1 MNKSSTRTLQAIG
14 HDEGDSSPEEF
25 AIPRAA
31 TICTSALRGR
41 RQLSEPPS
49 DMLRD
54 ISLSPLPPARSQ
66 TVDSKQVG
74 VVKPYAVV
82 DLHETLKQIQSQDH
96 FLRPRVGSCGTVF
109 LYDATKRRIEAPLAL
124 QRRERKERKSI
135 VPKRKAPPPPVTRSP
150 GHAYG
155 GRAKK
160 NTLTTGN
167 RMSRSSSVPTP
178 LITDAEEEVHNSS
191 VFIPLNDV
199 SKSKE
204 KSPPCKPPRTQ
215 STYMSFDEVAIG
227 AKTACSDYEP
237 LHRFSQQNSPS
248 GTMRSSITA
257 TISSDVAIASL
268 SLLHQF
274 QELFDDT
281 LGNIASRHFE
291 ELTSTDQH
299 LQDMN
304 WSDITDSVDLKNK
317 HQLYFHMQPISLE
330 PLDRDRHRTELSIA
344 KTLTPHL
351 NLSLP
356 RGTLQQAPV
365 DYIEFLPDAKEYVV
379 RDTSCLPDKVPLEK
393 ILPLWNKSLSEEE
406 YMQAVLLI
414 LVQVLRGLNYLYNN
428 GIVHRDIGIESLL
441 AWTYRSSAD
450 HCIIKLKNFTYALH
464 RPGPI
469 SATTF
474 VFAYDELS
482 WLGGVESH
490 LPPEIVDTPSN
501 VNTLDYSH
509 TDSFA
514 VGCLIHELMTGTSP
528 FDKDPQLVYKT
539 YTHDDLPSISNEI
552 KVSVYLET
560 LTYLLLSRDPLKRLG
575 LGDALLLTQS
585 MLWLPHSWLE
595 CSLPKTDIENHLL
608 FLKGK
613 TIAQIAQQD
622 AQDLL
627 ALETVLKADFLAT
640 CDSSRLVRALAVMNN
655 KMNEQRSS
663 KSQ

>member
-1 MNKSSTRTLQAIG
+1 M
-14 HDEGDSSPEEF
+14 DP
-25 AIPRAA
+25 
-31 TICTSALRGR
+31 
-41 RQLSEPPS
+41 
-49 DMLRD
+49 
-54 ISLSPLPPARSQ
+54 
-66 TVDSKQVG
+66 
-74 VVKPYAVV
+74 
-82 DLHETLKQIQSQDH
+82 
-96 FLRPRVGSCGTVF
+96 
-109 LYDATKRRIEAPLAL
+109 
-124 QRRERKERKSI
+124 
-135 VPKRKAPPPPVTRSP
+135 
-150 GHAYG
+150 
-155 GRAKK
+155 
-160 NTLTTGN
+160 
-167 RMSRSSSVPTP
+167 
-178 LITDAEEEVHNSS
+178 
-191 VFIPLNDV
+191 
-199 SKSKE
+199 
-204 KSPPCKPPRTQ
+204 
-215 STYMSFDEVAIG
+215 
-227 AKTACSDYEP
+227 
-237 LHRFSQQNSPS
+237 
-248 GTMRSSITA
+248 
-257 TISSDVAIASL
+257 
-268 SLLHQF
+268 
-274 QELFDDT
+274 
-281 LGNIASRHFE
+281 
-291 ELTSTDQH
+291 
-299 LQDMN
+299 
-304 WSDITDSVDLKNK
+304 
-317 HQLYFHMQPISLE
+317 
-330 PLDRDRHRTELSIA
+330 DRHRTELSIA

-365 DYIEFLPDAKEYVV
+365 DYIEFLPDANKYVV

-393 ILPLWNKSLSEEE
+393 ILPLWNKSLTEEE

-464 RPGPI
+464 RSGPI

-490 LPPEIVDTPSN
+490 LPPEIVDTPPN

-514 VGCLIHELMTGTSP
+514 VGCLIYELTTGTSP

-539 YTHDDLPSISNEI
+539 YTHEDLPSLSNEI

-560 LTYLLLSRDPLKRLG
+560 LAYLLLSRDPLKRLG

-595 CSLPKTDIENHLL
+595 RSLPKTDIENHLL